1 MPTLRVLVAMAGPH
15 QAWSVGD
22 LYTCDD
28 EHAAHLVAVGR
39 AEYCDPPAP
48 PAPEN
53 AMRAGAKERAVR
65 PRGKARG

>member
-1 MPTLRVLVAMAGPH
+1 MPTLRLLVAMAGPD

-48 PAPEN
+48 ATPEN